1 MKKVIFIVSAI
12 FLSVG
17 LDAQQPKVI
26 GDCTIS
32 YLLSSSANADQGGI
46 ASSTVYIKGKEI
58 RVDFINN
65 SFSQTIFYNGNLG
78 SATILKTVGQSKY
91 ITNYTAEEWEK
102 ENEVYKG
109 SSVSF
114 TNNTKKILNYDCK
127 EAVITLK
134 NGKSYSAYFTPRLIP
149 MVKANP
155 FAYNDVPGLILEY
168 ELLTD
173 EKDKIFYTANN
184 INFNPV
190 PALKFEI
197 PKSGYRIIH

>member
-1 MKKVIFIVSAI
+1 MFILFAI
-12 FLSVG
+12 FLCVY
-17 LDAQQPKVI
+17 LNAQQPKTI

-32 YLLSSSANADQGGI
+32 YLLSRSGKTDKNNTAY
-46 ASSTVYIKGKEI
+46 STVYIKGKEI

-78 SATILKTVGQSKY
+78 NATILKTVGQSKY
-91 ITNYTAEEWEK
+91 IANYTAEEWQK
-102 ENEVYKG
+102 ENEVYKDAT
-109 SSVSF
+109 VVF
-114 TNNTKKILNYDCK
+114 TNNTKKILDYECK

-134 NGKSYSAYFTPRLIP
+134 NGKSYSAYFTPKLVP
-149 MVKANP
+149 TVKANP
-155 FAYNDVPGLILEY
+155 FANENIPGLILEY

-173 EKDKIFYTANN
+173 EKDKIFYSADN

-190 PALKFEI
+190 PASKFEI

>member
-1 MKKVIFIVSAI
+1 MFAIELAKQKRQIDIFNCIY
-12 FLSVG
+12 FF
-17 LDAQQPKVI
+17 
-26 GDCTIS
+26 T
-32 YLLSSSANADQGGI
+32 
-46 ASSTVYIKGKEI
+46 
-58 RVDFINN
+58 
-65 SFSQTIFYNGNLG
+65 QTIFYNGNLG
-78 SATILKTVGQSKY
+78 NATILKTVGQSKY
-91 ITNYTAEEWEK
+91 ITNYTADEWEK